1 MHFIKWLSSS
11 GVDSTMTCSW
21 HSCWYLSC
29 ARASV
34 QVMCSEPAYHD
45 IAFSKVRGT
54 HKSSVSVFST
64 SSMCLE
70 PKFPQNSHVSH
81 IWHHLGI
88 FREGCV
94 WLEAFLASCSDR
106 VSPSILLCQHT
117 NYMAAS
123 PFCFLRAGSRYISGQ
138 FWPLILRVCYGD
150 YHGPIEGNKAAL
162 KESTNVLAP
171 PRQSCRARA
180 LSSGLTQPN

>member
-29 ARASV
+29 ARAGE

-94 WLEAFLASCSDR
+94 WLEAFLAR
-106 VSPSILLCQHT
+106 VRHVNSPSHYVSTLAITRDSFFKFQ
-117 NYMAAS
+117 N
-123 PFCFLRAGSRYISGQ
+123 YISIHVK
-138 FWPLILRVCYGD
+138 PILTFDVLCGLWS
-150 YHGPIEGNKAAL
+150 PSLANWANKA
-162 KESTNVLAP
+162 T
-171 PRQSCRARA
+171 
-180 LSSGLTQPN
+180 LT